1 MSISVISRAFRR
13 RVHAAA
19 HIVARVQP
27 RTSKGITDLL
37 SLNLILLNTNCPIK
51 QIVNLDELTY
61 YQVTLHRRWR
71 TSAERTRTHTP
82 GCSPRKENGHGGE
95 HGTPTPRP
103 AGRRYQHLTADSVL
117 FNLIESRS
125 LSELT
130 RQIIPRTKNGHAPLP
145 LILRKSY

>member
-61 YQVTLHRRWR
+61 YQVTLHRRW
-71 TSAERTRTHTP
+71 TERT
-82 GCSPRKENGHGGE
+82 EA
-95 HGTPTPRP
+95 RP
-103 AGRRYQHLTADSVL
+103 PGRRYQHLTADSVL

>member
-61 YQVTLHRRWR
+61 YQVTLHRRW
-71 TSAERTRTHTP
+71 TERAHDRANGP
-82 GCSPRKENGHGGE
+82 DVNEEEYRKNAGLPEGKGG
-95 HGTPTPRP
+95 RDKIRF
-103 AGRRYQHLTADSVL
+103 A
-117 FNLIESRS
+117 
-125 LSELT
+125 
-130 RQIIPRTKNGHAPLP
+130 
-145 LILRKSY
+145 

>member
-61 YQVTLHRRWR
+61 YQVTLHRRWTER
-71 TSAERTRTHTP
+71 AQDRANGPDAPTRPTVSTSD
-82 GCSPRKENGHGGE
+82 C
-95 HGTPTPRP
+95 
-103 AGRRYQHLTADSVL
+103 
-117 FNLIESRS
+117 
-125 LSELT
+125 
-130 RQIIPRTKNGHAPLP
+130 
-145 LILRKSY
+145 

>member
-61 YQVTLHRRWR
+61 YQVTLHGKSCFTGVRSSRR
-71 TSAERTRTHTP
+71 A
-82 GCSPRKENGHGGE
+82 
-95 HGTPTPRP
+95 
-103 AGRRYQHLTADSVL
+103 
-117 FNLIESRS
+117 
-125 LSELT
+125 
-130 RQIIPRTKNGHAPLP
+130 
-145 LILRKSY
+145 ILGDALGFF